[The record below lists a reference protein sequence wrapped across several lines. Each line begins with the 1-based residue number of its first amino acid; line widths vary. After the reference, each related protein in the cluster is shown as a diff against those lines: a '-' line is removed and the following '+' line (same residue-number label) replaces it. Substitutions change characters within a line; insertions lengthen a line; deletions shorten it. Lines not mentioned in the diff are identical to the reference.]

1 MNNETRERALQ
12 NYACVN
18 LREVVILA
26 DAENAGLKAPE
37 GQSGMRS
44 RKEGGAMRELLVAR
58 FMALQARLYSR
69 RSQPSTKFN

>member
-26 DAENAGLKAPE
+26 DAENAAT
-37 GQSGMRS
+37 QSPGRS
-44 RKEGGAMRELLVAR
+44 IRNAQQKGGGCHA
-58 FMALQARLYSR
+58 
-69 RSQPSTKFN
+69 